1 MKNKPTII
9 AIVGASGSGKTS
21 LSLYLE
27 ENFNIPAICSY
38 TTRPMREG
46 EVNGCEHWFVGP
58 DHEVPKNLLAYTFF
72 GVHHYWTT
80 PGQAMSHK
88 ISTYVVDEYGL
99 VELKNKLGDTFKVIS
114 VYIERPV
121 NNTDSQ
127 RKARDL
133 SRTTLPPETY
143 DVIIRNDRDLKT
155 FYINSI
161 KELSN
166 LISL

>member
-1 MKNKPTII
+1 
-9 AIVGASGSGKTS
+9 
-21 LSLYLE
+21 
-27 ENFNIPAICSY
+27 
-38 TTRPMREG
+38 
-46 EVNGCEHWFVGP
+46 
-58 DHEVPKNLLAYTFF
+58 
-72 GVHHYWTT
+72 
-80 PGQAMSHK
+80 MSHK